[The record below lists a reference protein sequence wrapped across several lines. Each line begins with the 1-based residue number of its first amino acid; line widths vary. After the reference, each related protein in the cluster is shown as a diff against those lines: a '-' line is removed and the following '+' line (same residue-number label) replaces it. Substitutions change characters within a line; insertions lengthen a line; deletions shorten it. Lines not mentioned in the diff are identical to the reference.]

1 MAKKQLS
8 KQLRLYDIFS
18 ISTGAMFSSG
28 FFLLPGIAAAETGP
42 SVYLAYLVSGFL
54 IIPAMLSVA
63 ELSTAMPKAGGAYYF
78 LDRSLGPFVGT
89 IGGLGSWMAL
99 MFKSVFALLGMGA
112 YLALFINIDF
122 TLLALIL
129 TVLFGFLN
137 VFGAKETTFLQR
149 LLVTILLVIMGI
161 FVVQG
166 LGAISGFEL
175 AETPDDYKNFF
186 RQGLHGFIST
196 VGLVF
201 VSYTGL
207 TKVASVAEEIQNP
220 DKNIPLGMILSLVAA
235 ISIYVIGV
243 YIMLQVLEPSEF
255 YSSLTPVADAGAT
268 FMSWLPGS
276 LGVVMIVVAAV
287 AAFAST
293 GNAGIMSASRYPFA
307 MARDKLVSPRFAKV
321 GRTGTPAF
329 SVFVTA
335 SCMIVILLIFDVES
349 VAKLASA
356 FQLLLFGLLCLAVIV
371 MRESKIDA
379 YMPGFRSPFYPWIQ
393 ITGMLISVWLIA
405 EMGLL
410 AVGFTGMIIVFC
422 AAWYVYY
429 AGGKLKRQGAIFHV
443 HERLG
448 RKRYE
453 GLEHELLTIVNE
465 KNTEKGLAY
474 EEIVARSV
482 IIDAI
487 TGVEDMHQLY
497 NRSADI
503 LSGRLKIEKYLIEQK
518 LLNNHKHEFTRLSN
532 GVLISY
538 ANFEDIDTAEMVVFR
553 LGGNIEVKNKSSMG
567 EGGNALIFLAVPDS
581 EPGLDMRLVGHIAE
595 IVQQENFVNRWMQAE
610 SEKEIREIL
619 ISDEHFIH
627 LDVRENEYFRKH
639 VGKRVSDIVLPGDCL
654 ITIIYRKGDILIPH
668 GNTEIESD
676 DELSII
682 GSPDD
687 IRTLN
692 DRNLTT
698 VQ

>member
-1 MAKKQLS
+1 MAKKRLL
-8 KQLRLYDIFS
+8 KQLRLYDIFA

-63 ELSTAMPKAGGAYYF
+63 ELSTAMPKSGGAYYF

-149 LLVTILLVIMGI
+149 FLVTILLVIMGI

-175 AETPDDYKNFF
+175 AEAPDDYKNFF
-186 RQGLHGFIST
+186 REGLHGFIST

-220 DKNIPLGMILSLVAA
+220 DKNIPLGMMLSLVAA
-235 ISIYVIGV
+235 ISIYVLGV

-255 YSSLTPVADAGAT
+255 YSSLTPVADAGST

-307 MARDKLVSPRFAKV
+307 MARDKLVSPRFGRV
-321 GRTGTPAF
+321 GRTGTPSF
-329 SVFVTA
+329 SVLVTA
-335 SCMIVILLIFDVES
+335 SCMIVILLVFDVEA

-371 MRESKIDA
+371 MRESKIEA

-393 ITGMLISVWLIA
+393 IAGMLISVWLIA

-448 RKRYE
+448 RKRFE

-482 IIDAI
+482 IIDAK
-487 TGVEDMHQLY
+487 TGIDEIHQLY
-497 NRSADI
+497 SDSADI
-503 LSGRLKIEKYLIEQK
+503 LSGRLKIDKFLVEQK
-518 LLNNHKHEFTRLSN
+518 LRDTQKRGFTRLSN

-553 LGGNIEVKNKSSMG
+553 IDGHIEVNQSSTV
-567 EGGNALIFLAVPDS
+567 EGCNAWIFLAVPAS
-581 EPGLDMRLVGHIAE
+581 KPGLDMRLVGHIAE

-627 LDVRENEYFRKH
+627 LDVRENEYFRNF

-654 ITIIYRKGDILIPH
+654 ITIIYRNGDILIPH
-668 GNTEIESD
+668 GNTEIESN

-682 GSPDD
+682 GNPDD
-687 IRTLN
+687 IRTLSA
-692 DRNLTT
+692 RNGKT
-698 VQ
+698 V